1 MEPMRCLRNCPLLVL
16 VLFALGCGADSTERA
31 LVRGTVRHRGQR
43 LTSGS
48 IVFVPNLER
57 GTPNEMAIG
66 EIKPDGSYQLSGSVN
81 STGVAPGW
89 YRITIATGSPSQSAF
104 GFTLPDKYRDPLLSG
119 LECEVQLG
127 RENVIDFDL
136 Q

>member
-1 MEPMRCLRNCPLLVL
+1 MRRLRQWPVLLL
-16 VLFALGCGADSTERA
+16 VLFALGCGTDATERA
-31 LVRGTVRHRGQR
+31 LVRGTVRYRGQR

-48 IVFVPNLER
+48 VVFVPNLDR

-81 STGVAPGW
+81 STGLAPGW
-89 YRITIATGSPSQSAF
+89 YRVTIASGSTPRSAS
-104 GFTLPDKYRDPLLSG
+104 GLTLPDKYRDPSRSG
-119 LECEVQLG
+119 LEREVQLG
-127 RENVIDFDL
+127 RENVIDFDS